1 MNAVIRFNMSM
12 SMSSNLNITNSNSNS
27 DMVTPGT
34 PRPSIYGPVGPVG
47 SFGGCGGGGVSMG
60 GMTRFDAR
68 QNRHKKYVY
77 RFPTKSKF
85 GGGGG
90 GGGGTSLRVC
100 FNPKTQEAISI
111 LEKNVVMPPVTDM
124 PRDDVT
130 MLVEALRRCRI
141 AVDVSTSLSP
151 LVLQTLRDEAIQ
163 AEQDAKHKLDAIVY
177 AFAKD
182 DYETCKLKHNL
193 ATLWKDDLVA
203 EMRRVN
209 GMGPRSGGDSNWP
222 TQHARLSVSSRVI
235 LRDILSKETLDR
247 TFVSLRA
254 LSSAVVSEV
263 SEFLKLPARDA
274 DRKLV
279 VEQIKA
285 SYAEYLRKRKHAAKT
300 Q

>member
-1 MNAVIRFNMSM
+1 
-12 SMSSNLNITNSNSNS
+12 MSSNLNNTSSNS
-27 DMVTPGT
+27 DMITPGT
-34 PRPSIYGPVGPVG
+34 PRPSIYGQV
-47 SFGGCGGGGVSMG
+47 GGVSMG

-85 GGGGG
+85 GGG
-90 GGGGTSLRVC
+90 TSLRVC

-111 LEKNVVMPPVTDM
+111 LEKNVVPSGTSTPVTVTVTVTDM

-151 LVLQTLRDEAIQ
+151 LILQTLRDEAIQ
-163 AEQDAKHKLDAIVY
+163 AEQDAKRELDAIVS
-177 AFAKD
+177 AIAKD
-182 DYETCKLKHNL
+182 DYEACKLKHNL

-209 GMGPRSGGDSNWP
+209 GLGPRSGGDSNWP
-222 TQHARLSVSSRVI
+222 TQHARLSASSRVI
-235 LRDILSKETLDR
+235 LRDILSKETLSR

-285 SYAEYLRKRKHAAKT
+285 SYAEYQRRRKHAKAK
-300 Q
+300 

>member
-1 MNAVIRFNMSM
+1 MNAVIRFNMS
-12 SMSSNLNITNSNSNS
+12 SNLNSTNSNS

-34 PRPSIYGPVGPVG
+34 PRPSIYGPVG
-47 SFGGCGGGGVSMG
+47 SFGGCGGGGSGGSMG

-90 GGGGTSLRVC
+90 SGGSGGGTSLRVC

-235 LRDILSKETLDR
+235 LRDILSKETLNR

-254 LSSAVVSEV
+254 LSSEVVSEV

>member
-1 MNAVIRFNMSM
+1 MGSM
-12 SMSSNLNITNSNSNS
+12 
-27 DMVTPGT
+27 G
-34 PRPSIYGPVGPVG
+34 
-47 SFGGCGGGGVSMG
+47 SMG
-60 GMTRFDAR
+60 GMTRFEAR
-68 QNRHKKYVY
+68 QKRHKQYMY

-85 GGGGG
+85 SGSGGS

-111 LEKNVVMPPVTDM
+111 LEKNVAMAPVTVTDM

-130 MLVEALRRCRI
+130 MLVEALRRYRI

-151 LVLQTLRDEAIQ
+151 LILQTLRDEAIR
-163 AEQDAKHKLDAIVY
+163 AEQDAKRELDAIGSS
-177 AFAKD
+177 FAKD
-182 DYETCKLKHNL
+182 DHEACKLNHNL
-193 ATLWKDDLVA
+193 ASLWRDDLVA

-209 GMGPRSGGDSNWP
+209 GMGARSGGDSNWP
-222 TQHARLSVSSRVI
+222 TQHARLSASSRVI
-235 LRDILSKETLDR
+235 LRDILSKETLSR

-254 LSSAVVSEV
+254 LSSEVVSEV

-285 SYAEYLRKRKHAAKT
+285 SYAEYLRKRKHTAKT

>member
-12 SMSSNLNITNSNSNS
+12 SSNLNSTNSNS

-90 GGGGTSLRVC
+90 SGGSGGGTSLRVC

-163 AEQDAKHKLDAIVY
+163 AEQDAKHKLDAIVC

-182 DYETCKLKHNL
+182 DYEACKLKHNL

-222 TQHARLSVSSRVI
+222 TQHARLSASSRVI
-235 LRDILSKETLDR
+235 LRDILSKETLSR

-254 LSSAVVSEV
+254 LSSEVVSEV
-263 SEFLKLPARDA
+263 SDFLKLPARDA

-285 SYAEYLRKRKHAAKT
+285 SYAEYQRRRKHAKAK
-300 Q
+300 

>member
-12 SMSSNLNITNSNSNS
+12 SSNLNSTNSNSNSNS

-34 PRPSIYGPVGPVG
+34 PRPSIYGQVGPVR
-47 SFGGCGGGGVSMG
+47 SFGGGVSMG

-77 RFPTKSKF
+77 RFPTKSKK

-90 GGGGTSLRVC
+90 GSGGSGGGTSLRVC

-111 LEKNVVMPPVTDM
+111 LEKNLMPVTDM
-124 PRDDVT
+124 PHNHVT

-151 LVLQTLRDEAIQ
+151 LILQTLRDEAIQ
-163 AEQDAKHKLDAIVY
+163 AEQDAKHKLDAIVSS
-177 AFAKD
+177 FAKD

-193 ATLWKDDLVA
+193 ASLWRDDLVA
-203 EMRRVN
+203 EVRRVN
-209 GMGPRSGGDSNWP
+209 GLGPRTCGDSNWP
-222 TQHARLSVSSRVI
+222 TQHARLSASSRVI
-235 LRDILSKETLDR
+235 LRDILSKETLNR

-254 LSSAVVSEV
+254 LSLTVVSEV

-285 SYAEYLRKRKHAAKT
+285 SHAEYLRKRKHTAKT

>member
-12 SMSSNLNITNSNSNS
+12 SSNLNSTNSNSNSNS

-34 PRPSIYGPVGPVG
+34 PRPSIYGQVGPVR
-47 SFGGCGGGGVSMG
+47 SFGGGVSMG
-60 GMTRFDAR
+60 GMNRFDAR

-77 RFPTKSKF
+77 RFPTKSKK

-90 GGGGTSLRVC
+90 GSGGSGGGTSLRVC

-111 LEKNVVMPPVTDM
+111 LEKNLMPVTDM
-124 PRDDVT
+124 PHNHVT
-130 MLVEALRRCRI
+130 MLIEALRRCRI

-151 LVLQTLRDEAIQ
+151 LILQTLRDEAIQ
-163 AEQDAKHKLDAIVY
+163 AEQDAKRELDAIVSS
-177 AFAKD
+177 FAKD

-203 EMRRVN
+203 EVRRVN
-209 GMGPRSGGDSNWP
+209 GLGPRSCGDSNWP
-222 TQHARLSVSSRVI
+222 TQHARLSASSRVI
-235 LRDILSKETLDR
+235 LRDILSKETLSR

-254 LSSAVVSEV
+254 LSLTVVSEV

>member
-1 MNAVIRFNMSM
+1 MNAVIRFNMS
-12 SMSSNLNITNSNSNS
+12 SNLNSTNS

-34 PRPSIYGPVGPVG
+34 PRPSIYGPVG
-47 SFGGCGGGGVSMG
+47 SFGGCGGGGSGGSMG

-85 GGGGG
+85 GGSGGSGG

-182 DYETCKLKHNL
+182 DYEACKLKHNL

-235 LRDILSKETLDR
+235 LRDILSKETLSR

-254 LSSAVVSEV
+254 LSLTVVSEV

>member
-1 MNAVIRFNMSM
+1 
-12 SMSSNLNITNSNSNS
+12 MSSNLNNTSSNS
-27 DMVTPGT
+27 DMITPGT
-34 PRPSIYGPVGPVG
+34 PRPSIYGQV
-47 SFGGCGGGGVSMG
+47 GGVSMG
-60 GMTRFDAR
+60 GMNLFDAR

-85 GGGGG
+85 
-90 GGGGTSLRVC
+90 GGGTSLRVC

-151 LVLQTLRDEAIQ
+151 LILQTLRDEAIQ
-163 AEQDAKHKLDAIVY
+163 AEQNAKRELDAIVS

-182 DYETCKLKHNL
+182 DYEACKLNHNL
-193 ATLWKDDLVA
+193 ATLWRDDLVA

-209 GMGPRSGGDSNWP
+209 GLGPRSGGDSNWP
-222 TQHARLSVSSRVI
+222 TQHARLSASSRVI
-235 LRDILSKETLDR
+235 LRDILSKETLSR

-285 SYAEYLRKRKHAAKT
+285 SYAEYQRRRKHAKAK
-300 Q
+300 

>member
-1 MNAVIRFNMSM
+1 
-12 SMSSNLNITNSNSNS
+12 MSSNLNNTSSNS
-27 DMVTPGT
+27 DMITPGT
-34 PRPSIYGPVGPVG
+34 PRPSIYGQV
-47 SFGGCGGGGVSMG
+47 GGVSMG
-60 GMTRFDAR
+60 GMNLFDAR

-85 GGGGG
+85 
-90 GGGGTSLRVC
+90 GGGTSLRVC

-151 LVLQTLRDEAIQ
+151 LILQTLRDEAIQ
-163 AEQDAKHKLDAIVY
+163 AEQNAKRELDAIVS

-182 DYETCKLKHNL
+182 DYEACKLKHNL
-193 ATLWKDDLVA
+193 ATLWRDDLVA

-209 GMGPRSGGDSNWP
+209 GLGPRSGGDSNWP
-222 TQHARLSVSSRVI
+222 TQHARLSASSRVI
-235 LRDILSKETLDR
+235 LRDILSKETLSR

-254 LSSAVVSEV
+254 LSSEVVSEV

-285 SYAEYLRKRKHAAKT
+285 SYAEYQRRRKHAKAK
-300 Q
+300 

>member
-12 SMSSNLNITNSNSNS
+12 SSNLNITNSETEL
-27 DMVTPGT
+27 VTPGT
-34 PRPSIYGPVGPVG
+34 PRPSIYGQVGPVR
-47 SFGGCGGGGVSMG
+47 SFGGGVSMG

-77 RFPTKSKF
+77 RFPTKSKKN
-85 GGGGG
+85 GC
-90 GGGGTSLRVC
+90 GGTSLRVC
-100 FNPKTQEAISI
+100 FNPKTQEAISV
-111 LEKNVVMPPVTDM
+111 LEKNLISSVTSPPITVTDM

-151 LVLQTLRDEAIQ
+151 LILQTLRDEAIQ
-163 AEQDAKHKLDAIVY
+163 AEQDAKRELDAIVS

-182 DYETCKLKHNL
+182 DYEACKLKHNL

-209 GMGPRSGGDSNWP
+209 GLGPRSGGDSNWP
-222 TQHARLSVSSRVI
+222 TQHARLSASSRVI
-235 LRDILSKETLDR
+235 LRDILSKETLSR

-254 LSSAVVSEV
+254 LSSEVVSEV
-263 SEFLKLPARDA
+263 SEFLKLPTRDA

-285 SYAEYLRKRKHAAKT
+285 SYAEYQRRRKHAKAK
-300 Q
+300 

>member
-1 MNAVIRFNMSM
+1 MI
-12 SMSSNLNITNSNSNS
+12 
-27 DMVTPGT
+27 TPGT
-34 PRPSIYGPVGPVG
+34 PRPSIYGQV
-47 SFGGCGGGGVSMG
+47 GGVSMG
-60 GMTRFDAR
+60 GMNLFDAR

-85 GGGGG
+85 
-90 GGGGTSLRVC
+90 GGGTSLRVC

-151 LVLQTLRDEAIQ
+151 LILQTLRDEAIQ
-163 AEQDAKHKLDAIVY
+163 AEQNAKRELDAIVS

-182 DYETCKLKHNL
+182 DYEACKLNHNL
-193 ATLWKDDLVA
+193 ATLWRDDLVA

-209 GMGPRSGGDSNWP
+209 GLGPRSGGDSNWP
-222 TQHARLSVSSRVI
+222 TQHARLSASSRVI
-235 LRDILSKETLDR
+235 LRDILSKETLSR

-285 SYAEYLRKRKHAAKT
+285 SYAEYQRRRKHAKAK
-300 Q
+300 

>member
-12 SMSSNLNITNSNSNS
+12 SSNLNSTNSNSNSNSNS
-27 DMVTPGT
+27 DMVAPGT
-34 PRPSIYGPVGPVG
+34 PRPSIYGQVGPVR
-47 SFGGCGGGGVSMG
+47 SFGGGVSMG

-77 RFPTKSKF
+77 RFLTKSKKC
-85 GGGGG
+85 GGD

-111 LEKNVVMPPVTDM
+111 LEKNLMPVTDM
-124 PRDDVT
+124 PHNHVT
-130 MLVEALRRCRI
+130 MLIEALRRCRI

-151 LVLQTLRDEAIQ
+151 LILQTLRDEAIQ
-163 AEQDAKHKLDAIVY
+163 AEQDAKRELDAIVSS
-177 AFAKD
+177 FAKD

-209 GMGPRSGGDSNWP
+209 GLGPRSGGDSNWP
-222 TQHARLSVSSRVI
+222 TQHARLSASSRVI
-235 LRDILSKETLDR
+235 LRDILSKETLNR

-254 LSSAVVSEV
+254 LSSEVVSEV

-285 SYAEYLRKRKHAAKT
+285 SYAEYLRKRKHTAKT

>member
-1 MNAVIRFNMSM
+1 
-12 SMSSNLNITNSNSNS
+12 MSSNLNSTISNSET
-27 DMVTPGT
+27 DMFTPGT
-34 PRPSIYGPVGPVG
+34 PRPSIYGQVGPVR
-47 SFGGCGGGGVSMG
+47 SFGGGGGVSMG
-60 GMTRFDAR
+60 GMNLFDAR

-85 GGGGG
+85 
-90 GGGGTSLRVC
+90 GGGTSLRVC

-151 LVLQTLRDEAIQ
+151 LILQTLRDEAIQ
-163 AEQDAKHKLDAIVY
+163 AEQNAKRELDAIVS

-182 DYETCKLKHNL
+182 DYEACKLNHNL
-193 ATLWKDDLVA
+193 ATLWRDDLVA

-209 GMGPRSGGDSNWP
+209 GLGPRSGGDSNWP
-222 TQHARLSVSSRVI
+222 TQHARLSASSRVI
-235 LRDILSKETLDR
+235 LRDILSKETLSR

-254 LSSAVVSEV
+254 LSSEVVSEV

-285 SYAEYLRKRKHAAKT
+285 SYAEYQRRRKHAKAK
-300 Q
+300 

>member
-1 MNAVIRFNMSM
+1 
-12 SMSSNLNITNSNSNS
+12 MSSNLNSTISNSET
-27 DMVTPGT
+27 DMFTPGT
-34 PRPSIYGPVGPVG
+34 PRPSIYGQVGPIR
-47 SFGGCGGGGVSMG
+47 SFGGGGGVSMG

-77 RFPTKSKF
+77 RFPTKTKKN
-85 GGGGG
+85 GC
-90 GGGGTSLRVC
+90 GGTSLRVC

-111 LEKNVVMPPVTDM
+111 LEKNVVPSGTSTPVTVTVTDM

-151 LVLQTLRDEAIQ
+151 LILQTLRDEAIQ
-163 AEQDAKHKLDAIVY
+163 AEQNAKRELDAIVS
-177 AFAKD
+177 AFVKD
-182 DYETCKLKHNL
+182 DYEACKLKHNL
-193 ATLWKDDLVA
+193 ATLWRDDLVA

-209 GMGPRSGGDSNWP
+209 GLGPRSGGDSNWP
-222 TQHARLSVSSRVI
+222 TQHARLSASSRVI
-235 LRDILSKETLDR
+235 LRDILSKETLNR

-254 LSSAVVSEV
+254 LSSEVVSEV

-285 SYAEYLRKRKHAAKT
+285 SYAEYQRRRKHAKAK
-300 Q
+300 

>member
-1 MNAVIRFNMSM
+1 MNAVIRFNMS
-12 SMSSNLNITNSNSNS
+12 SNLNNTSSNS
-27 DMVTPGT
+27 DMITPGT
-34 PRPSIYGPVGPVG
+34 PRPSIYGQV
-47 SFGGCGGGGVSMG
+47 GGVSMG
-60 GMTRFDAR
+60 GMNLFDAR

-85 GGGGG
+85 GG

-151 LVLQTLRDEAIQ
+151 LILQTLRDEAIQ
-163 AEQDAKHKLDAIVY
+163 AEQNAKRELDAIVS

-182 DYETCKLKHNL
+182 DYEACKLNHNL
-193 ATLWKDDLVA
+193 ATLWRDDLVA

-209 GMGPRSGGDSNWP
+209 GLGPRSGGESNWP
-222 TQHARLSVSSRVI
+222 TQHARLSASSRVI
-235 LRDILSKETLDR
+235 LRDILSKETLNR

-254 LSSAVVSEV
+254 LSSEVVSEV

-285 SYAEYLRKRKHAAKT
+285 SYAEYQRRRKHAKAK
-300 Q
+300 

>member
-1 MNAVIRFNMSM
+1 MNAVIRFNMS
-12 SMSSNLNITNSNSNS
+12 SNLNNTSSNS
-27 DMVTPGT
+27 DMITPGT
-34 PRPSIYGPVGPVG
+34 PRPSIYGQVGPVR
-47 SFGGCGGGGVSMG
+47 SFGGGVSMG
-60 GMTRFDAR
+60 GMNLFDAR

-85 GGGGG
+85 
-90 GGGGTSLRVC
+90 GGGTSLRVC

-151 LVLQTLRDEAIQ
+151 LILQTLRDEAIQ
-163 AEQDAKHKLDAIVY
+163 AEQNAKRELDAIVS

-182 DYETCKLKHNL
+182 DYEACKLNHNL
-193 ATLWKDDLVA
+193 ATLWRDDLVA

-209 GMGPRSGGDSNWP
+209 GLGPRTGGDSNWP
-222 TQHARLSVSSRVI
+222 TQHARLSASSRVI
-235 LRDILSKETLDR
+235 LRDILSKETLNR

-285 SYAEYLRKRKHAAKT
+285 SYAEYQRRRKHAKAK
-300 Q
+300 